1 MRLYGYWRSSSTW
14 RVRIAL
20 AHKGLDYENVP
31 VHLLEDGGRQ
41 RKPEY
46 TAKNPS
52 AQVPLLEWDET
63 VNGGS
68 EARRLAQSMA
78 ILDYLERTHP
88 EPALLPDDPY
98 LRARAI
104 ELAEIVN
111 AGIQPMQNLSLLQR
125 VVKEFGADKLAW
137 GRGYIEK
144 GLWALQTRAGDV
156 AGDFLVG
163 DQLTWADLLLVPQ
176 LYNARRF
183 QVNLEP
189 FDLLTRIEARC
200 AELPAFVAAHPDQM
214 PDAQPA

>member
-20 AHKGLDYENVP
+20 AHKGLDYEHVP
-31 VHLLEDGGRQ
+31 VHLLEDGGHQ

-46 TAKNPS
+46 TVKNPA
-52 AQVPLLEWDET
+52 AQVPLLEWEE
-63 VNGGS
+63 GGQT
-68 EARRLAQSMA
+68 RRLAQSMA

-88 EPALLPDDPY
+88 EPALLPADPY

-125 VVKEFGADKLAW
+125 VVQDFGADKLAW

-144 GLWALQTRAGDV
+144 GLAALQTRASDV

-183 QVNLEP
+183 QVDLEP
-189 FDLLTRIEARC
+189 LELLTRIEARC
-200 AELPAFVAAHPDQM
+200 AELPAFAAAHPDQM